1 MFYSST
7 VFLAILAQSANG
19 FNMPKSAQHLTSLR
33 AADPW
38 APNTATTNTVDLADL
53 KWAKIIYPFTTLN
66 LPSQLAFSFN
76 IRKLKLIVLEI
87 SQSIIEIIIS
97 S

>member
-53 KWAKIIYPFTTLN
+53 K
-66 LPSQLAFSFN
+66 
-76 IRKLKLIVLEI
+76 
-87 SQSIIEIIIS
+87 
-97 S
+97 

>member
-1 MFYSST
+1 MSTGLAEEASDTESETESNWGSTSIFLGMFYSSA

-53 KWAKIIYPFTTLN
+53 K
-66 LPSQLAFSFN
+66 
-76 IRKLKLIVLEI
+76 
-87 SQSIIEIIIS
+87 
-97 S
+97 